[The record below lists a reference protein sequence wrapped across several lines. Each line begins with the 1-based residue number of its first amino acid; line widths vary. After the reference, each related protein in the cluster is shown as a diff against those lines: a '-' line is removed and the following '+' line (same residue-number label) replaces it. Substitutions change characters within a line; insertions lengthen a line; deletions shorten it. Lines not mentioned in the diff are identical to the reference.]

1 MGEKSLSSEMKS
13 TEALKADQDAHLFFQ
28 AACLMVGAKEVV
40 DIPQVAKNKQ
50 TFMEVKRVAEPF
62 NLYGISY
69 GNKNART
76 IGDNQAKGK
85 GKEVETVDCK
95 RYLIATE
102 EQCDNSDTSSKPEYL
117 CLGSEEISKKISQN
131 NELRKRKALDF
142 EALRDRAAK
151 RKASNS
157 TRSAGDDEC
166 SMLGE
171 AEDGERIKATETVP
185 ESQVKSTIK
194 IIDTNLDKAG
204 GFMEA
209 SEIGSV
215 KTVSVSDAK
224 EQSDSLL
231 QAKASKLNK
240 NNTKAEST
248 KHSCQIC
255 NREFSTHLALKS
267 HERIHMKGQRKG
279 KFACKIC
286 DKTFRKSANLTL
298 HKKKDHPELKSKIKP
313 VSHQIDV
320 KQMKI
325 AIS

>member
-1 MGEKSLSSEMKS
+1 METCKIVSDCSVESDSKPSFPANVKNETSAIVPESFVEPETTNECSNPTSVKEDRHIETGEIVSGSQADSANNKKCSNLDDIEGDTRMETNDIKNS
-13 TEALKADQDAHLFFQ
+13 TESASDD
-28 AACLMVGAKEVV
+28 
-40 DIPQVAKNKQ
+40 NK
-50 TFMEVKRVAEPF
+50 
-62 NLYGISY
+62 
-69 GNKNART
+69 
-76 IGDNQAKGK
+76 
-85 GKEVETVDCK
+85 
-95 RYLIATE
+95 
-102 EQCDNSDTSSKPEYL
+102 
-117 CLGSEEISKKISQN
+117 
-131 NELRKRKALDF
+131 
-142 EALRDRAAK
+142 
-151 RKASNS
+151 
-157 TRSAGDDEC
+157 C

-171 AEDGERIKATETVP
+171 AEDDKPMKLPETVP
-185 ESQVKSTIK
+185 ESPVESAIK

-215 KTVSVSDAK
+215 KSVSVSDAK

-267 HERIHMKGQRKG
+267 HERIHTKGQRKG

-298 HKKKDHPELKSKIKP
+298 HKKKDHPELKQD
-313 VSHQIDV
+313 SH
-320 KQMKI
+320 
-325 AIS
+325 SSFSSN